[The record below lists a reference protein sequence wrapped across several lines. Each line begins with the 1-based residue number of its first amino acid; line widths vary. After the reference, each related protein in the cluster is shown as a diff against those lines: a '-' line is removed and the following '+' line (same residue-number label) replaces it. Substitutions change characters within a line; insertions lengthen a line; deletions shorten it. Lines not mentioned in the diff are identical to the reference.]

1 MRKLLAFA
9 FVCIFAFDAN
19 AQIKIEGPK
28 EATTGYRVKAKLT
41 LDVTD
46 PKIECFPS
54 NDDWFAVQDFA
65 GNKFIDF
72 VPGKKSVPAGQKSQL
87 FTFVV
92 AGNKANK
99 TYLELWQVTVVPDG
113 EVVPPP
119 KPVPP
124 EPEVQTQLYKDMLAA
139 YKVFPSATALKFHR
153 EKYAEFLK
161 EVKED
166 KYTSASVA
174 GNALAEKFKASTE
187 LKGVREVV
195 TDYLQKNAGN
205 TWNKTKVVDAMT
217 QIVKEIN
224 AIPE

>member
-1 MRKLLAFA
+1 
-9 FVCIFAFDAN
+9 
-19 AQIKIEGPK
+19 
-28 EATTGYRVKAKLT
+28 
-41 LDVTD
+41 
-46 PKIECFPS
+46 
-54 NDDWFAVQDFA
+54 
-65 GNKFIDF
+65 
-72 VPGKKSVPAGQKSQL
+72 
-87 FTFVV
+87 
-92 AGNKANK
+92 
-99 TYLELWQVTVVPDG
+99 
-113 EVVPPP
+113 
-119 KPVPP
+119 
-124 EPEVQTQLYKDMLAA
+124 MLAA